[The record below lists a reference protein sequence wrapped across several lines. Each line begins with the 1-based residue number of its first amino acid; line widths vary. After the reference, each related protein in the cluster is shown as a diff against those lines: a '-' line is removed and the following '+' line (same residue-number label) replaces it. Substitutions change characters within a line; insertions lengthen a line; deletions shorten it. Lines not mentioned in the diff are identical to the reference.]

1 MSTLIASIQYCPGGS
16 WSKIVRKDNKKE
28 RKGEDGE
35 RESKGI
41 YKEKEVKIS
50 FLQMTYLYI

>member
-1 MSTLIASIQYCPGGS
+1 MSTLIASIQYCPRGS
-16 WSKIVRKDNKKE
+16 RNKIVGKDNEKE
-28 RKGEDGE
+28 RKGEDGK
-35 RESKGI
+35 RENKGI